1 MLLASLAELV
11 SVGAILPFLGV
22 ISDPEVVYNNRLIQ
36 PLIQILEIKDPSQLL
51 MPFTVIFIV
60 MTLIA
65 VLIRLL
71 LLYTTTRLSYATGA
85 DISIDIYR
93 RTLYQEYSVHISRN
107 SSEVINGIITKTNTV
122 IISVVWPSL
131 ILLSSIFLMFG
142 ISTILFFIDPQV
154 AVISALVF
162 GILYLT
168 ISFGA
173 RKALQ
178 KNSSLIANESEE
190 MVKALQ
196 EGLGGIRDVL
206 IDGTQEFY
214 CKIYQRADLSL
225 RKAAGDIVFISGSP
239 RFLMEGIGMCL
250 IAILAYFLTR
260 AGGGVVSAIP
270 LLGALAL
277 GAQRLLPVM
286 QQAYAA
292 YSTIKGAESSFE
304 DILDLL
310 RQPLPLTENQDS
322 IRSVKFKE
330 DIVFND
336 LSFSYDNHSSMV
348 LKNVNLTF
356 KKGEKVGF
364 VGVTGSGKSTLID
377 ILMGLLSPSSGELLI
392 DGVSITSE
400 NRRAWQRLISHVPQN
415 IYLADSSIQENIAFG
430 IHSDQINEDQV
441 KKAAEQSQI
450 GELVKQLTERYDG
463 HVGERGVQLSGGQR
477 QRIGIARALYKDSD
491 VLIFDEATSAL
502 DTQTEKKIMQQIT
515 ALSGDRTI
523 FIVAHRLTTLKEC
536 DRIIRINE
544 DFTVDEVNYD
554 ELEVK

>member
-1 MLLASLAELV
+1 
-11 SVGAILPFLGV
+11 
-22 ISDPEVVYNNRLIQ
+22 
-36 PLIQILEIKDPSQLL
+36 
-51 MPFTVIFIV
+51 
-60 MTLIA
+60 
-65 VLIRLL
+65 
-71 LLYTTTRLSYATGA
+71 
-85 DISIDIYR
+85 
-93 RTLYQEYSVHISRN
+93 
-107 SSEVINGIITKTNTV
+107 
-122 IISVVWPSL
+122 
-131 ILLSSIFLMFG
+131 MFG

-154 AVISALVF
+154 ALISALVF
-162 GILYLT
+162 GIVYLT

-250 IAILAYFLTR
+250 IAILAYFLMR

-277 GAQRLLPVM
+277 GAQRLLPVL

-336 LSFSYDNHSSMV
+336 LSFRYDNHSSMV

-400 NRRAWQRLISHVPQN
+400 NRRVWQRLIAHVPQN

-441 KKAAEQSQI
+441 KKAAEQAQI

-502 DTQTEKKIMQQIT
+502 DIQTEKKIMQQIT

-554 ELEVK
+554 ELEIK